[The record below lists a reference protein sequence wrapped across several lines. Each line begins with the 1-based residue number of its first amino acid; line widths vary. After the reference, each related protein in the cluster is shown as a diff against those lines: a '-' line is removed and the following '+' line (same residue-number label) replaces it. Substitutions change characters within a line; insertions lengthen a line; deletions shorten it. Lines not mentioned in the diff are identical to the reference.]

1 MNYRNN
7 SRPLHSEIILMPL
20 KADKDTIS
28 PTCFQWTIS
37 AISISRSEYI
47 YIMCITFFNVKILLA
62 DPLFRNFAALKGE
75 MP

>member
-1 MNYRNN
+1 MNSCNN

-20 KADKDTIS
+20 KAGKDTMS

-37 AISISRSEYI
+37 QYQYHVLNT
-47 YIMCITFFNVKILLA
+47 YIMCITIFNVKILLA